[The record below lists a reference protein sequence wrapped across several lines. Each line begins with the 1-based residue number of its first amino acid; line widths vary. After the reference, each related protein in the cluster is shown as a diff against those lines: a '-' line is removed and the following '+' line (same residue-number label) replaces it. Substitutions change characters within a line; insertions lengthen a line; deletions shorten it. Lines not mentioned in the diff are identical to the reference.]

1 MEREVIMMRQQYP
14 NHFIQSL
21 SQAQK
26 RRGDTH
32 VRPSGDRRDGFIETL
47 LSEEEPQEQPQVTAP
62 EVCSL
67 SRRQLQDLGAV
78 TAEVVE
84 IREGSHF
91 IKLAYHIG
99 NQKRTA
105 EAFCTYAD
113 SLQTG
118 DRLYVLVRER
128 GRQQTIILLGLI
140 PDQKRG

>member
-1 MEREVIMMRQQYP
+1 MMQMTHRQFP
-14 NHFIQSL
+14 NSYIASL
-21 SQAQK
+21 CRAQQQWSDMGVSPT
-26 RRGDTH
+26 R
-32 VRPSGDRRDGFIETL
+32 DRSNGFIEIPIA
-47 LSEEEPQEQPQVTAP
+47 EEEPQEQPQVTAP

-84 IREGSHF
+84 LREGSHF